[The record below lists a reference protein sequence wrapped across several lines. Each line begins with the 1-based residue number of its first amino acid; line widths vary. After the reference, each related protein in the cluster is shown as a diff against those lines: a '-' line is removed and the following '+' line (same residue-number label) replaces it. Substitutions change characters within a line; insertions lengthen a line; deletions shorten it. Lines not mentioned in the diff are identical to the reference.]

1 LRRLRDYLNDLV
13 TAANRAVARRRHQEE
28 QTASRERS
36 EQANREPEAQ
46 RPEEEIQPYGKMH

>member
-1 LRRLRDYLNDLV
+1 LRDYLNDLV

-36 EQANREPEAQ
+36 EEANREAEAQ